1 MLPCIRLRYP
11 FTRLQIGDMDTS
23 RVSSRFNR
31 DVEMINVLAMLH
43 LMLPGTAFTYY
54 GEEIGMHDLDDDQVS
69 SVLTS
74 LLE

>member
-1 MLPCIRLRYP
+1 
-11 FTRLQIGDMDTS
+11 
-23 RVSSRFNR
+23 
-31 DVEMINVLAMLH
+31 MINVLAMLH